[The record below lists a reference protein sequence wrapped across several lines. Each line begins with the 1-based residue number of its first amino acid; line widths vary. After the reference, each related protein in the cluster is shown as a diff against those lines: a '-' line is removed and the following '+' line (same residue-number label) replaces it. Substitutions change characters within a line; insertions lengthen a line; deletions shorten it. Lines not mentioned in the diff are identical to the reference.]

1 MLIENLKIFET
12 QNYFQIYMK
21 KLKTQNTNIVHHEK
35 IHNIAFVTN
44 IKFFLY
50 FELKQG

>member
-1 MLIENLKIFET
+1 
-12 QNYFQIYMK
+12 MK
-21 KLKTQNTNIVHHEK
+21 TLKTQNTNIVHHEK
-35 IHNIAFVTN
+35 IHNIALVTN

>member
-1 MLIENLKIFET
+1 
-12 QNYFQIYMK
+12 MK
-21 KLKTQNTNIVHHEK
+21 TLKTQNTNIVDHEK

-44 IKFFLY
+44 INFLY

>member
-1 MLIENLKIFET
+1 MLIETFKIFEIR
-12 QNYFQIYMK
+12 NYFKFCMK
-21 KLKTQNTNIVHHEK
+21 SFKTQNTTIVHHET